1 QIVMQGGVHRGAN
14 MGILNVDHPDVFEFI
29 RAKSV
34 DGEISNFNISVGVFD
49 GFMKAV
55 KDEKEWGLVNPHDKT
70 TVQNIQARTL
80 WGEITGLAHLT
91 GDPGMIY
98 LDAVNR
104 FNPVL
109 KSLGPIES
117 TNVCG
122 EQPLHPFDVCNL
134 GSINLAR
141 FVLKPWWEDLNSQ
154 LAIGNSLR
162 GATNN
167 GLRITDCE
175 TNVNWSRLEEVVRT
189 AVRFLDDG
197 IDASTYPIPQITD
210 MAHRLRRIGLGVMGW
225 ADMLVKLGV
234 RYDSD
239 EGIEFAKLIMKFIQE
254 ISWDESHR
262 LAKEKGEFP
271 LWKDSYFNSKKNPLG
286 KNIKVRNVAV
296 TTIAPTGTISMIA
309 DCSSG
314 IEPYFALEYTKNVVE
329 KKGLK
334 YTNKYYEE
342 AKMVMANRLQVKK
355 VPAFLSSIFH
365 TSHQISPDWH
375 VKMQAAFQRYTDNAV
390 SKTINFPR
398 DANVAD
404 IEKAY
409 MLAWESGC
417 KGITV
422 YRDGSREGQV
432 LQTKE
437 EGSASWRRKR
447 EEGKTGEKLA
457 QSQMKITP
465 LSQRA
470 YQVER
475 RRITE

>member
-1 QIVMQGGVHRGAN
+1 

-286 KNIKVRNVAV
+286 K
-296 TTIAPTGTISMIA
+296 
-309 DCSSG
+309 
-314 IEPYFALEYTKNVVE
+314 
-329 KKGLK
+329 K
-334 YTNKYYEE
+334 Y
-342 AKMVMANRLQVKK
+342 
-355 VPAFLSSIFH
+355 
-365 TSHQISPDWH
+365 
-375 VKMQAAFQRYTDNAV
+375 
-390 SKTINFPR
+390 
-398 DANVAD
+398 
-404 IEKAY
+404 
-409 MLAWESGC
+409 
-417 KGITV
+417 
-422 YRDGSREGQV
+422 
-432 LQTKE
+432 
-437 EGSASWRRKR
+437 
-447 EEGKTGEKLA
+447 
-457 QSQMKITP
+457 
-465 LSQRA
+465 
-470 YQVER
+470 
-475 RRITE
+475 